1 MFDIGNVLLVIFL
14 IFHLVWSSWSVED
27 RVVGCSQKE
36 ECDGWSKG
44 GTSLLLAGQSFPTS
58 GQMLQRHFCG
68 ARWYILDFVRSGNRG
83 WGGLTPVMMID
94 FSCSDDWRTWAF
106 WWEVESTVCRSSLSA
121 LSTCT
126 VYTVIMYY
134 AGKHKAVVFL
144 TVIPLDWSCV
154 SVLGC
159 FVKADDVMLL

>member
-1 MFDIGNVLLVIFL
+1 MCL
-14 IFHLVWSSWSVED
+14 ILATCCWWSFWFSTWHGRRSVED
-27 RVVGCSQKE
+27 RLVGCSQKE

-44 GTSLLLAGQSFPTS
+44 GTSLLLAGKSFPTS

-106 WWEVESTVCRSSLSA
+106 WWEVDLHYLHYLSVH
-121 LSTCT
+121 SYHVQT
-126 VYTVIMYY
+126 Y